1 MAKQKKGDLTRAII
15 ITKSLP
21 LFAVKGYFNTSVND
35 ILKVTGLTKGG
46 LYAHF
51 DSKESIWYAVYDK
64 AVVIWRYVLF
74 NNLRSISDPLKR
86 TQVLIERHMRDYI
99 GFEVF
104 KGGCFF
110 VNSLIEVSGQSE
122 SMTNCILK
130 GFESYENLITSWIQ
144 DAREKNILVENI
156 NPQAI
161 GNFIVTCLYGSAA
174 LYSGSRKP
182 EIWENSIL
190 QLNFFINSLKK

>member
-1 MAKQKKGDLTRAII
+1 MVKQKKGDLTRANII
-15 ITKSLP
+15 RKSLP
-21 LFAVKGYFNTSVND
+21 LFSVKGYFNTSVND
-35 ILKVTGLTKGG
+35 ILKVTELTKGG

-64 AVVIWRYVLF
+64 AVVIWRYILF

-86 TQVLIERHMRDYI
+86 IQALIERHMRDYI
-99 GFEVF
+99 GSEVF

-144 DAREKNILVENI
+144 EAREKNILVENI

-174 LYSGSRKP
+174 LYSGSRKS

-190 QLNFFINSLKK
+190 QLNFFIDSLKK